1 MLGVGALFE
10 AVVVAVVAATRRRA
24 LSVDLVK
31 SREAEEI
38 VGLRAV
44 EARGA
49 GTAAGDAAADD
60 VDLLVMIGGDG
71 SLERILCTKEV
82 EGVDVH
88 EPGLVTQVR
97 ADVLGETCFPTGR

>member
-1 MLGVGALFE
+1 MGVAALFG

-31 SREAEEI
+31 SRGAEEM

-49 GTAAGDAAADD
+49 GTAAGGAAADD
-60 VDLLVMIGGDG
+60 VDLLVMMGGDG
-71 SLERILCTKEV
+71 SLDRILCTKEV
-82 EGVDVH
+82 EGVDAH
-88 EPGLVTQVR
+88 DPGLVTQVR
-97 ADVLGETCFPTGR
+97 ADVLGETCLPTGR